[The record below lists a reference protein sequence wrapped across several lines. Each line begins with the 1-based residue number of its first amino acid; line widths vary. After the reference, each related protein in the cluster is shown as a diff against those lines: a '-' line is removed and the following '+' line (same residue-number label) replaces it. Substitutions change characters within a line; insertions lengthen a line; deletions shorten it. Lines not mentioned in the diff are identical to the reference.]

1 MNRARWKRK
10 VELANKNAC
19 NKCGLVISCS
29 CADEENKE
37 NNDEVNVVTTGD
49 SSEAHCSIPE
59 AENQSDD
66 GEVEADS
73 EPKSGDD
80 RDSEIDPSIRKFMV
94 THYNRNNDS
103 DESEDITQ
111 VNTPGDDSMSDV
123 GTEHD
128 PDEEQVNG
136 NGERKEP
143 RSTPVDKESPKPANN
158 NKMPSSDKKRS
169 AVSNEENIA
178 PWTCL

>member
-1 MNRARWKRK
+1 
-10 VELANKNAC
+10 
-19 NKCGLVISCS
+19 
-29 CADEENKE
+29 
-37 NNDEVNVVTTGD
+37 
-49 SSEAHCSIPE
+49 
-59 AENQSDD
+59 
-66 GEVEADS
+66 
-73 EPKSGDD
+73 
-80 RDSEIDPSIRKFMV
+80 MV

-128 PDEEQVNG
+128 PDEDQVNG

-143 RSTPVDKESPKPANN
+143 RSTTVDKESPKPANN

-169 AVSNEENIA
+169 AVSKEDEEEPNAWI
-178 PWTCL
+178 PSYKRKKMKPSTRSSRRISESNRRRSNRYEPLGIDDET